1 MKKLITA
8 VLLLSTV
15 FTLTFAAPKKAN
27 NVKLDVK
34 KKFEIE
40 GVQLGTITWAGA
52 LVDDK
57 GEVRWNQLQEGDW
70 AETGWTLRGVDLS
83 QYGGIRVE
91 LAPKQP
97 TDDMYILLS
106 NNAGDKNCGFRFAKD
121 GVAYAFF
128 NGTGRTWIDDG
139 MEMPEPSL
147 GFDIKISGNVKKY
160 KKTLIKSIELI
171 KKEDLPDSSKL
182 ETMGMPFG
190 TWIWEAR
197 VIGNEITWMKGT
209 TGGDAGW
216 NFNGIDFSDYDRVRV
231 EIESNDAP
239 HLGLRL
245 CDGEHNNWHG
255 FDHQVEPNVY
265 EIDLTGEGASWTGD
279 NATPIDKSK
288 GLQIFFQTWNDN
300 QPLKKDYKTVVK
312 SIQFLSGK
320 KLANEKLRV
329 LGVDLGSS
337 GWAAVA
343 YDGGIVDWGDGKEK
357 YPCIGWNVKGID
369 FSEYKKIRIEVSN
382 ETSALPL
389 TLTLFQEKTDSAKVF
404 NAVSSTVLEANFD
417 GSESNSEWNNKG
429 KWDSSKK
436 IDQIWLRYDK
446 LQKKGVKTIIK
457 SVTLLKDDDSDSQP
471 ERLILGGA
479 KLGSKSQPG
488 FWIDDDFAIHWIKA
502 GYSEFGWRFEKLEG
516 DILEIKVNST
526 DVPLNL
532 KIRDNK
538 KNEAEWTDDGSH
550 LFRIDLKTKKMLRA
564 TGGKKDPNWTSQTK
578 SFDFSEGGE
587 VIFVPT
593 NGVSKEG
600 KKTVVEYV
608 KVE

>member
-1 MKKLITA
+1 MKKLITTA
-8 VLLLSTV
+8 LLISAV

-40 GVQLGTITWAGA
+40 GVKLGTITWAGA

-70 AETGWTLRGVDLS
+70 AETGWALRGIDLS

-97 TDDMYILLS
+97 TDDMYILIS
-106 NNAGDKNCGFRFAKD
+106 NNNGDKNSGFRFAND

-128 NGTGRTWIDDG
+128 NGSGSTWIDDG
-139 MEMPEPSL
+139 MEMPDPSL

-160 KKTLIKSIELI
+160 KKTLIKNIELI
-171 KKEDLPDSSKL
+171 KKEDVPDASNL
-182 ETMGMPFG
+182 DLMGVRFG
-190 TWIWEAR
+190 TACWKTHI
-197 VIGNEITWMKGT
+197 IGNEITWPKGCND
-209 TGGDAGW
+209 GNAGW
-216 NFNGIDFSDYDRVRV
+216 NLEGIDLSEYDRVRIEV
-231 EIESNDAP
+231 ESNDIP
-239 HLGLRL
+239 NLEISMDDKSG
-245 CDGEHNNWHG
+245 NNYHA
-255 FDHQVEPNVY
+255 FNQQIEPNVY
-265 EIDLTGEGASWTGD
+265 EADLSGEGASYKND
-279 NATPIDKSK
+279 NATAFNKAN
-288 GLQIFFQTWNDN
+288 GLSIFLHYWNEK
-300 QPLKKDYKTVVK
+300 PRTKDGKTVVK
-312 SIQFLSGK
+312 SVQLLKGK
-320 KLANEKLRV
+320 RQPNENLQI
-329 LGVDLGSS
+329 LGATFGTC
-337 GWAAVA
+337 GWAAAA

-369 FSEYKKIRIEVSN
+369 FSEYNKIRVEVAP

-417 GSESNSEWNNKG
+417 GSDSNSEWNNKG
-429 KWDSSKK
+429 KWDSSKR
-436 IDQIWLRYDK
+436 IDQIWIRYDK
-446 LQKKGVKTIIK
+446 VQKKGVKTIIK
-457 SVTLLKDDDSDSQP
+457 SVTLLKGDDDGSQP
-471 ERLILGGA
+471 ERLILNGA

-488 FWIDDDFAIHWIKA
+488 FWLDEDYAIHWIKDN
-502 GYSEFGWRFEKLEG
+502 YSEYGWRIENLEG
-516 DILEIKVNST
+516 NILEIKVTST

-532 KIRDNK
+532 KIRDYK

-550 LFRIDLKTKKMLRA
+550 LFRIDLKTKKMLR
-564 TGGKKDPNWTSQTK
+564 TSGGKKDPNWTSQTK
-578 SFDFSEGGE
+578 PFDFSDGGE
-587 VIFVPT
+587 IIFVPT

>member
-1 MKKLITA
+1 MKKLFTTT
-8 VLLLSTV
+8 LLLSAV
-15 FTLTFAAPKKAN
+15 FTLTFASPKKAN

-40 GVQLGTITWAGA
+40 GVKLGTITWAGA

-57 GEVRWNQLQEGDW
+57 GEVRWSQLHEGDW
-70 AETGWTLRGVDLS
+70 AETGWALRGIDLS

-97 TDDMYILLS
+97 TDDMYILIS
-106 NNAGDKNCGFRFAKD
+106 NNNGDKNSGFRFAND

-128 NGTGRTWIDDG
+128 NGSGSTWIDDG
-139 MEMPEPSL
+139 MEMPDPSL

-160 KKTLIKSIELI
+160 KKTLIKNIELI
-171 KKEDLPDSSKL
+171 KKEDVPDASNL
-182 ETMGMPFG
+182 DLMGVRFG
-190 TWIWEAR
+190 TACWKTHI
-197 VIGNEITWMKGT
+197 IGNEITWPKGCND
-209 TGGDAGW
+209 GNAGW
-216 NFNGIDFSDYDRVRV
+216 NLEGIDLSEYDRVRIEV
-231 EIESNDAP
+231 ESNDIP
-239 HLGLRL
+239 NLEISMDDKSG
-245 CDGEHNNWHG
+245 NNYHA
-255 FDHQVEPNVY
+255 FNQQIEPNVY
-265 EIDLTGEGASWTGD
+265 EADLSGEGASYKND
-279 NATPIDKSK
+279 NATAFNKAN
-288 GLQIFFQTWNDN
+288 GLSIFLHYWNEK
-300 QPLKKDYKTVVK
+300 PRTKDGKTVVK
-312 SIQFLSGK
+312 SVQLLKGK
-320 KLANEKLRV
+320 RQPNENLQI
-329 LGVDLGSS
+329 LGATFGTC
-337 GWAAVA
+337 GWAAAA

-369 FSEYKKIRIEVSN
+369 FSEYNKIRVEVAP

-417 GSESNSEWNNKG
+417 GSDSNSEWNNKG
-429 KWDSSKK
+429 KWDSSKR
-436 IDQIWLRYDK
+436 IDQIWIRYDK
-446 LQKKGVKTIIK
+446 VQKKGVKTIIK

-471 ERLILGGA
+471 ERLILNGA

-488 FWIDDDFAIHWIKA
+488 FWLDEDYAIHWIKDN
-502 GYSEFGWRFEKLEG
+502 YSEYGWRIENLEG
-516 DILEIKVNST
+516 NILEIKVTST

-532 KIRDNK
+532 KIRDYK

-578 SFDFSEGGE
+578 PFDFSDGGE
-587 VIFVPT
+587 IIFVPT

>member
-1 MKKLITA
+1 MKKLITTA
-8 VLLLSTV
+8 LLISAV
-15 FTLTFAAPKKAN
+15 FTLTFATPKKAN

-40 GVQLGTITWAGA
+40 GVKLGTITWTGA

-57 GEVRWNQLQEGDW
+57 GEVRWSQLHEGDW
-70 AETGWTLRGVDLS
+70 AETGWALRGIDLS

-97 TDDMYILLS
+97 TDDMYILIS
-106 NNAGDKNCGFRFAKD
+106 NNNGDKNSGFRFAND

-128 NGTGRTWIDDG
+128 NGSGSTWIDDG
-139 MEMPEPSL
+139 MEMPDPSL

-160 KKTLIKSIELI
+160 KKTLIKNIELI
-171 KKEDLPDSSKL
+171 KKEDVPDASNL
-182 ETMGMPFG
+182 DLMGVRFG
-190 TWIWEAR
+190 TACWKTHI
-197 VIGNEITWMKGT
+197 IGNEITWPKGCND
-209 TGGDAGW
+209 GNAGW
-216 NFNGIDFSDYDRVRV
+216 NLEGIDLSEYDRVRIEV
-231 EIESNDAP
+231 ESNDIP
-239 HLGLRL
+239 NLEISMDDKSG
-245 CDGEHNNWHG
+245 NNYHA
-255 FDHQVEPNVY
+255 FNQQIEPNVY
-265 EIDLTGEGASWTGD
+265 EADLNGEGASYKND
-279 NATPIDKSK
+279 NATAFNKAN
-288 GLQIFFQTWNDN
+288 GLSIFLHYWNEK
-300 QPLKKDYKTVVK
+300 PRTKDGKTVVK
-312 SIQFLSGK
+312 SVQLLKGK
-320 KLANEKLRV
+320 RQPNENLQI
-329 LGVDLGSS
+329 LGATFGTC
-337 GWAAVA
+337 GWAAAA

-369 FSEYKKIRIEVSN
+369 FSEYNKIRVEVAP

-417 GSESNSEWNNKG
+417 GSDSNSEWNNKG

-446 LQKKGVKTIIK
+446 VQKKGVKTIIK
-457 SVTLLKDDDSDSQP
+457 SVTLLKGDDDGSQP
-471 ERLILGGA
+471 ERLILNGA

-488 FWIDDDFAIHWIKA
+488 FWLDEDYAIHWIK
-502 GYSEFGWRFEKLEG
+502 GNYSEYGWRIENLEG
-516 DILEIKVNST
+516 NILEIKVTST

-532 KIRDNK
+532 KIRDYK

-578 SFDFSEGGE
+578 PFDFSDGGE
-587 VIFVPT
+587 IIFVPT